1 MMDVRAGGDR
11 GVSRTGWLDSRH
23 SFSFGEYYDPAHMG
37 FGALRVINEDRVAP
51 GGGFPTHGHRDM
63 EILTWVLAGGL
74 AHRDSLGSGAVI
86 RPGELQAMRAG
97 TGIRHSEFNAS
108 DDQPVHFLQIWI
120 IPERTGLRP
129 GYAQQ
134 AFAPEEL
141 EGRLRLL
148 ASRDGRDGSLQIAQ
162 DVDLWAGRTPAEGGM
177 LVHHPA
183 TGRRLWLQVARGA
196 VRSGAT
202 TLNAGDG
209 AAIEAAA
216 EIRIEADGAA
226 EVLLFD
232 LA

>member
-1 MMDVRAGGDR
+1 MIEVRAGGDR
-11 GVSRTGWLDSRH
+11 GVSSTGWLDSRH
-23 SFSFGEYYDPAHMG
+23 SFSFGDYYDPAHMG
-37 FGALRVINEDRVAP
+37 FGALRVINEDQVVP

-63 EILTWVLAGGL
+63 EILTWVLEGAL

-141 EGRLRLL
+141 EGCFRLL
-148 ASRDGRDGSLQIAQ
+148 ASRDGRDGSLKIAQ
-162 DVDLWAGRTPAEGGM
+162 DADLWAARTPAEGGVLM
-177 LVHHPA
+177 HRPA
-183 TGRRLWLQVARGA
+183 AGRRLWLQVARGR
-196 VRSGAT
+196 VRIGDTRLS
-202 TLNAGDG
+202 AGDG
-209 AAIEAAA
+209 VAVEAAA
-216 EIRIEADGAA
+216 ELRIEADGAA

>member
-1 MMDVRAGGDR
+1 
-11 GVSRTGWLDSRH
+11 
-23 SFSFGEYYDPAHMG
+23 MG

-63 EILTWVLAGGL
+63 EILTWVLDGAL

-108 DDQPVHFLQIWI
+108 AEEPVHFLQIWI
-120 IPERTGLRP
+120 IPERMGVTP
-129 GYAQQ
+129 GYMQRE
-134 AFAPEEL
+134 FAAAEL

-148 ASRDGRDGSLQIAQ
+148 ASRDGRDGSLVIAQ
-162 DVDLWAGRTPAEGGM
+162 DADLWAGRTPAAGGV
-177 LVHHPA
+177 LLHRPA
-183 TGRRLWLQVARGA
+183 AGRRVWLQVARGS
-196 VRSGAT
+196 VRAEGSPLG
-202 TLNAGDG
+202 AGDG
-209 AAIEAAA
+209 AAIEAT
-216 EIRIEADGAA
+216 EEVRIEADGEA